1 MKQSRLELREN
12 YDRACNA
19 YLLAFCE
26 KHGFDYADAVRN
38 WAGGAAGG
46 IAECADYYV
55 SMSDILT
62 DIDLDA
68 PEDEYVKYYDYCLR
82 VHSIANGELMVP
94 NYDSW
99 LRGCPRMDEEQIKR
113 LEELQAGI
121 RDAEALLRA
130 EIKNIN
136 EF

>member
-1 MKQSRLELREN
+1 
-12 YDRACNA
+12 
-19 YLLAFCE
+19 
-26 KHGFDYADAVRN
+26 
-38 WAGGAAGG
+38 
-46 IAECADYYV
+46 
-55 SMSDILT
+55 MSDILT

-113 LEELQAGI
+113 LEELQHYKPT
-121 RDAEALLRA
+121 AEANLKVEVDRMNNLKQ
-130 EIKNIN
+130 E
-136 EF
+136 